1 MDFFMVMFFFNDDGP
16 WQTCQERGWPQ
27 QDGGK
32 NFLESL
38 DPFQDQHRWFVV
50 VISHRWDF
58 FGRYM
63 DAMGMITWIYGAYIE
78 NIRRWRESGGFW
90 DGVSIDWLNY
100 GELTTM
106 GTASISRYDTTL
118 QYIL

>member
-1 MDFFMVMFFFNDDGP
+1 MGFFWEIHGCHGDDHMDLWGI
-16 WQTCQERGWPQ
+16 
-27 QDGGK
+27 K
-32 NFLESL
+32 K
-38 DPFQDQHRWFVV
+38 
-50 VISHRWDF
+50 
-58 FGRYM
+58 
-63 DAMGMITWIYGAYIE
+63 E